1 MNLEPGDDPLPAA
14 NAETRL
20 RILYD
25 SWARAVLAYALRRT
39 SNRADAE
46 DVLIETFTVCWRRI
60 NDVPSGD
67 GALAWLYAVAS
78 RVLAN
83 HRRGETRRLRLVAR
97 VATDR
102 SAVKRDEPASDSVL
116 ADAMAQLKADDAE
129 ILRLTAWEEL
139 RPAEIAVVLGCS
151 PNAAAVRLHRA
162 RRALREAFLALQEPD
177 GRPDT
182 SDMRPRRG
190 PQPDT
195 EHDQ

>member
-1 MNLEPGDDPLPAA
+1 MNFESADDSSPTAD
-14 NAETRL
+14 AETRL
-20 RILYD
+20 RVLYD

-39 SNRADAE
+39 QTRADAE

-60 NDVPSGD
+60 NDVPDGD
-67 GALAWLYAVAS
+67 AALAWLYAVAS

-102 SAVKRDEPASDSVL
+102 SAMKRVESANDSVL
-116 ADAMAQLKADDAE
+116 AEAMAQLKADEAE
-129 ILRLTAWEEL
+129 ILRLAAWEEL

-162 RRALREAFLALQEPD
+162 RRALRNAFVALQD
-177 GRPDT
+177 LDVRSDT
-182 SDMRPRRG
+182 KVMRRRG
-190 PQPDT
+190 PHPHT
-195 EHDQ
+195 EQER